1 MRHVRVVGGVIL
13 WICTLFV
20 TVSSN
25 AGSLVMYG
33 IVDTGASV
41 GSVSR
46 AASAVSEALRA
57 SSVSMNAGV
66 LVGGSRWGI
75 KGAET
80 LADQWQ
86 ASFVLER
93 GIDST
98 DGQLEQGGRGFGR
111 QATLS
116 LERLNQVKL
125 DLGLQMNL
133 ASRYFLAFD
142 PFHGGTSQLALGTS
156 FGNANVIRY
165 ANLVQLQVTPIRAL
179 RLGVS
184 YSFDARLPA
193 EFESRGGTLK
203 AVEPGIP
210 RFGTTDKL
218 RILSAGLLYQ
228 DGALMV
234 AAGYDKAFSPASS
247 PTGLQYKGPSAWLAG
262 AKYDF
267 KLFALSTIVGQ
278 SFDGAF
284 DGQLPGPAW
293 ADSGLSSTTPNSAIR
308 FQDGYNS
315 LSIFLGISVPLKG
328 SWTLSGSWQAMQPR
342 GSLAGSPDAATQQVL
357 SVSVLNQ
364 LSRRL
369 TFYAYVSGATNY
381 AMVRTAKSQV
391 LGAGLA
397 YTF

>member
-1 MRHVRVVGGVIL
+1 MRYLKAAIL
-13 WICTLFV
+13 GISVLFL
-20 TVSSN
+20 TVPSH

-33 IVDTGASV
+33 IVDTGVSV
-41 GSVSR
+41 GSVRR
-46 AASAVSEALRA
+46 AASPTSEALSA

-75 KGAET
+75 KGTEA

-86 ASFVLER
+86 VGFVLER
-93 GIDST
+93 GVNST
-98 DGQLEQGGRGFGR
+98 DGQLEQGGLGFGR

-116 LERLNQVKL
+116 VERLDQFKL

-133 ASRYFLAFD
+133 SSRYFLAFD

-179 RLGVS
+179 KLGLS
-184 YSFDARLPA
+184 YSFDAQLA
-193 EFESRGGTLK
+193 ADYGASGGSLLVQT
-203 AVEPGIP
+203 PSSTG
-210 RFGTTDKL
+210 FGTTDKL
-218 RILSAGLLYQ
+218 RVLSAGMLYQ
-228 DGALMV
+228 DSGLTF
-234 AAGYDKAFSPASS
+234 AAGYDKAYAPAGT
-247 PTGLQYKGPSAWLAG
+247 PTGLSYKGPSAWLAG

-267 KLFALSTIVGQ
+267 KLFAVSAIVGQ

-293 ADSGLSSTTPNSAIR
+293 ANSGLASTTPNAAIR
-308 FQDGYNS
+308 FQDGYDS
-315 LSIFLGISVPLKG
+315 ASIFLGISVPVKG
-328 SWTLSGSWQAMQPR
+328 NWTLSGSWQAMQPR
-342 GSLAGSPDAATQQVL
+342 GALAASPDTATQQVL
-357 SVSVLNQ
+357 SLSVLNQ

-369 TFYAYVSGATNY
+369 TVYAYLSGATNY
-381 AMVRTAKSQV
+381 AMVKTAKSQV
-391 LGAGLA
+391 LGAGMA